1 MRPATITPTAHNPA
15 DPSGTDDLR
24 IQQVETKIAYLKNQ
38 IDSLEAG
45 LPETHQY
52 LMDQLDQQRV
62 LLESLNLKQA
72 FHCIDQQE
80 LF

>member
-1 MRPATITPTAHNPA
+1 MRPTTVPTTAQTPA
-15 DPSGTDDLR
+15 DPSGTAALR

-45 LPETHQY
+45 LPETHRY

-72 FHCIDQQE
+72 FHCIDQQD